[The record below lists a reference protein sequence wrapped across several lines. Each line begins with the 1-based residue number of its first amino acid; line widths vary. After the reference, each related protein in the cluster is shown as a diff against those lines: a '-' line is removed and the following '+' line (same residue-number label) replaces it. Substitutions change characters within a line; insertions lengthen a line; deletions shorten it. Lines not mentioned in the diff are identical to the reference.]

1 MSDKFITPVVVARAI
16 TLIHC
21 LSSHS
26 VTHVVHIRIVN
37 FALQQPLIFKY
48 SKLRQTEKKA
58 IKVINR
64 FADEVIRKRRQ
75 ELIETVNK
83 INNNE
88 DADAAA
94 AEEIGIHRKKRALLD
109 ILLTSTI
116 DGKPLT
122 DLDIREECDVF
133 LFGVIR
139 LFLSLSIEKANWN

>member
-1 MSDKFITPVVVARAI
+1 MSDKLIAPVAVVVVQAI
-16 TLIHC
+16 TKFIVRP
-21 LSSHS
+21 HS

-64 FADEVIRKRRQ
+64 FADEVIQKRRS

-94 AEEIGIHRKKRALLD
+94 ATEEIGIHRKKRALLD

-122 DLDIREECDVF
+122 DLDIREEADVF
-133 LFGVIR
+133 MFGVR
-139 LFLSLSIEKANWN
+139 AAF